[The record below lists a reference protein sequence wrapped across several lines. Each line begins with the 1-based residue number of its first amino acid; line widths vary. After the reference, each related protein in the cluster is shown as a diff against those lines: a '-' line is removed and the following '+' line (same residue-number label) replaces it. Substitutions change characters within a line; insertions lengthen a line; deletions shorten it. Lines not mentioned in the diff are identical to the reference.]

1 MAQPVEFYAT
11 GAPHWWRFHV
21 LTLGQPPSSQLRGK
35 TVLHE
40 NGAFRMWASGVSVD
54 PQLWIARLQQS
65 VVRASA
71 VADEVRVVLPDRIG
85 DFEATL
91 RLHRLAYPR
100 LCGESVKKRGVRC
113 VAVVQ
118 FRRGENMDVLRQRTE
133 LLLSE
138 MPDVDI
144 VAVPTKATLGERRG
158 GRIVV
163 NPTLVVSAV
172 ARVADAVAGKKPV
185 HALAPQLR
193 AEVLRRIA
201 PLIASFDTTSWTRP
215 VNSLAKKL
223 GIVASVKDAGQR
235 ELAFALAVAHLVA
248 NGVPIADAD
257 VALQRL
263 PERVLRRLGVVA

>member
-1 MAQPVEFYAT
+1 M
-11 GAPHWWRFHV
+11 
-21 LTLGQPPSSQLRGK
+21 
-35 TVLHE
+35 LHD
-40 NGAFRMWASGVSVD
+40 NGAFRMWASGETVD

-65 VVRASA
+65 VARVSA
-71 VADEVRVVLPDRIG
+71 IAGEVRVVLPDKIG
-85 DFEATL
+85 DFETTF

-100 LCGESVKKRGVRC
+100 LCSESMKKRGVRC

-118 FRRGENMDVLRQRTE
+118 FRRGENLDVLRQRTE

-138 MPDVDI
+138 LPDVDI

-158 GRIVV
+158 DRIVV
-163 NPTLVVSAV
+163 NPLLVVSAV
-172 ARVADAVAGKKPV
+172 ARVADAVAGRRPV

-193 AEVLRRIA
+193 ADVLRRIA

-223 GIVASVKDAGQR
+223 GITASVKDARQR

-257 VALQRL
+257 AALSRL
-263 PERVLRRLGVVA
+263 PERILRKLGVA